1 MITAAGGFTSIQR
14 CVWGE
19 VMKKIMS
26 KIKSKLNLVFLFG
39 VGFIFAGC
47 MTIFSAWYDLYQ
59 VTTAPYKEIVDC
71 DIEFK
76 RTKSELPDHEEL
88 DPVWSIR
95 TYYLTE
101 ELVEVNGTSFI
112 YEGEYTED
120 PVGSVR
126 HTVISNDGVHW
137 EVNDTDMRDA
147 IICTIPGIAIM
158 IGGILVI
165 LKFA

>member
-1 MITAAGGFTSIQR
+1 
-14 CVWGE
+14 
-19 VMKKIMS
+19 MKKIMS
-26 KIKSKLNLVFLFG
+26 KIKSKLNLVLLFG

-47 MTIFSAWYDLYQ
+47 MTIFSSWHNLYQ
-59 VTTAPYKEIVDC
+59 VMTAPYKETVDC

-76 RTKSELPDHEEL
+76 RTKNELPDHKEF
-88 DPVWSIR
+88 DPVLSI
-95 TYYLTE
+95 TTWYLTE
-101 ELVEVNGTSFI
+101 ERVEVNGTSFI

-120 PVGSVR
+120 PGGFIQ
-126 HTVISNDGVHW
+126 HTVISDDGVHW

-147 IICTIPGIAIM
+147 VICTIPGIAVM